1 MAQRS
6 EASLLMTEGSIA
18 RKLVRF
24 ALPVFWGNLF
34 QQLYNVVDSLVV
46 GNLLGSEALA
56 AVGSSG
62 SLIFLLVGLFYGTF
76 SGAGVVVSRFFGARD
91 NENVSKAVHTTV
103 TIGLLCGVAVTILG
117 SLLAPQILVWMGT
130 PENVLPNSLAY
141 VRVYFGGVLTVVM
154 YNTVSGIM
162 QAVGDSRHPLYY
174 LLTSSIVNVVL
185 DILFVGP
192 LHMGIAGAAWATV
205 IAQATSAM
213 LGLYRLTKV
222 QASYRLELRK
232 LRIHLETPAKMEK
245 QVDAFQFSGALQEI
259 WKLIGECNKY
269 IDVTQPWVL
278 GREEVHR
285 MMMLFDSHCHVDE
298 PKFDEDRDEVLARMA
313 ANGVTRYAVVG
324 SDMVGE
330 IGLDYFYDLS
340 PRDVQKNVCTAQLN
354 LAYELGAPVAFHI
367 RDAHGSW
374 ESAKEY
380 LNLGYYISFAGPV
393 TFKKAPHLQQVAVNV
408 PQDRLLIETDSPY
421 LAPEPMRGRR
431 NEPTNVRYVAEKIA
445 ALRGESVEEV
455 AAYTY
460 ANACQVYRLEK

>member
-18 RKLVRF
+18 RKLVGL

-34 QQLYNVVDSLVV
+34 QQLYNVVELAGGGQSARRR
-46 GNLLGSEALA
+46 SALA

-91 NENVSKAVHTTV
+91 SENVSKAVHTTV
-103 TIGLLCGVAVTILG
+103 TFGLLCGVAVTILG

-222 QASYRLELRK
+222 QASYGLR
-232 LRIHLETPAKMEK
+232 
-245 QVDAFQFSGALQEI
+245 
-259 WKLIGECNKY
+259 
-269 IDVTQPWVL
+269 
-278 GREEVHR
+278 
-285 MMMLFDSHCHVDE
+285 
-298 PKFDEDRDEVLARMA
+298 A
-313 ANGVTRYAVVG
+313 A
-324 SDMVGE
+324 
-330 IGLDYFYDLS
+330 
-340 PRDVQKNVCTAQLN
+340 
-354 LAYELGAPVAFHI
+354 
-367 RDAHGSW
+367 
-374 ESAKEY
+374 
-380 LNLGYYISFAGPV
+380 
-393 TFKKAPHLQQVAVNV
+393 
-408 PQDRLLIETDSPY
+408 
-421 LAPEPMRGRR
+421 
-431 NEPTNVRYVAEKIA
+431 
-445 ALRGESVEEV
+445 
-455 AAYTY
+455 
-460 ANACQVYRLEK
+460 